1 MQLALRALWQLDM
14 QFNYQA
20 RTKQGEV
27 KSGVVEASS
36 REVALDL
43 LEKYGLFV
51 TLLEEMKSAPIYQ
64 RKIKLFQK
72 ISQVEVVNFTRQA
85 AILFKSRIPII
96 EIFYTL
102 GRQTKNQLFKEKIL
116 DIAEAVE
123 GGSPLSAA
131 LARHPK
137 VFNQFFISIVKSGEV
152 SGELPEVLDY
162 LADHVEKD
170 HDFNS
175 KIKGAMIY
183 PVMVLMVVFVV
194 MAAMFL
200 YVIPKLGEVI
210 KEMGVEPPLATQ
222 IVLSM
227 SDFFRK
233 WGLPLTVIFILFL
246 FGIFRFARSEKGKKI
261 FDKAFLRLPILGGF
275 LQKVAL
281 TRLAENLA
289 TLISGGVPIAQSL
302 EVTADIVGND
312 VFKTIILEAR
322 DGVKKGETISSILEK
337 YPEFVPPLFTQM
349 TLVGER
355 AGQISPSLK
364 NIVSFYQKDVDR
376 TLENFVGFLEPLMII
391 FLGVVVG
398 GLMAAVLLPIYQIG
412 LGESSF

>member
-1 MQLALRALWQLDM
+1 M

-20 RTKQGEV
+20 RTKQGEIKV
-27 KSGVVEASS
+27 GVVEATS

-51 TLLEEMKSAPIYQ
+51 TVLEEATTVPIYQ
-64 RKIKLFQK
+64 RKIKLFNR
-72 ISQVEVVNFTRQA
+72 IPQVEVVNFTRQA
-85 AILFKSRIPII
+85 AILFKARIPIV

-102 GRQTKNQLFKEKIL
+102 GRQTKNQLFKEKIM

-123 GGSPLSAA
+123 GGTSLSAA

-137 VFNQFFISIVKSGEV
+137 IFNQFFISIVKSGEV
-152 SGELPEVLDY
+152 SGELPEILDY
-162 LADHVEKD
+162 LADHLERD

-175 KIKGAMIY
+175 TIRGAMIY
-183 PVMVLMVVFVV
+183 PALVLLVIFVV
-194 MAAMFL
+194 MAMMFL
-200 YVIPKLGEVI
+200 YVIPNLGKI
-210 KEMGVEPPLATQ
+210 ITEMGAEPPLATR

-227 SDFFRK
+227 SNFFRS
-233 WGLPLTVIFILFL
+233 WGLLLTIIFILFII
-246 FGIFRFARSEKGKKI
+246 GIFRFYKSERGKKI
-261 FDKAFLRLPILGGF
+261 FDKAFLRFPIIGGF
-275 LQKVAL
+275 IQKVAL

-289 TLISGGVPIAQSL
+289 TLISGGVPITQSL

-337 YPEFVPPLFTQM
+337 YPEFVPPLFSQM

-355 AGQISPSLK
+355 AGQISPALK
-364 NIVSFYQKDVDR
+364 SICSFYQKDVDR
-376 TLENFVGFLEPLMII
+376 TLENFVSFLEPVMII
-391 FLGVVVG
+391 FLGLVVG
-398 GLMAAVLLPIYQIG
+398 GLMVAVLMPIYQIG
-412 LGESSF
+412 LGSGM

>member
-1 MQLALRALWQLDM
+1 M

-20 RTKQGEV
+20 RTKEGEI
-27 KSGVVEASS
+27 KLGTVEASS

-51 TLLEEMKSAPIYQ
+51 TLLEEIKSVPIYQ
-64 RKIKLFQK
+64 RKIKFFER
-72 ISQVEVVNFTRQA
+72 IPQVEVVSFTRQA
-85 AILFKSRIPII
+85 AILFKSRIPIV

-102 GRQTKNQLFKEKIL
+102 GKQTKNQLFKVKIM
-116 DIAEAVE
+116 DIAETVE

-137 VFNQFFISIVKSGEV
+137 IFNQFYVAIVKSGEV

-162 LADHVEKD
+162 LADHLERD
-170 HDFNS
+170 HDFHS
-175 KIKGAMIY
+175 KITGAMIY
-183 PVMVLMVVFVV
+183 PVLVLLVVFAV

-210 KEMGVEPPLATQ
+210 RDMGVDPPFVTKV
-222 IVLSM
+222 VLSL
-227 SDFFRK
+227 SEFFRS
-233 WGLPLTVIFILFL
+233 WGLIMMIIFILFIIGFL
-246 FGIFRFARSEKGKKI
+246 RFLRSEEGKKI
-261 FDKAFLRLPILGGF
+261 FDKIFLRFPVIGAF
-275 LQKVAL
+275 IQKVAL
-281 TRLAENLA
+281 TRFAENLA

-302 EVTADIVGND
+302 EVTADIVGNQT
-312 VFKTIILEAR
+312 FKSIILEAR

-337 YPEFVPPLFTQM
+337 YPEVIPSLFTQM

-355 AGQISPSLK
+355 AGQISPALK

-391 FLGVVVG
+391 FLGLVVG
-398 GLMAAVLLPIYQIG
+398 GLMIAVLMPIYQIG
-412 LGESSF
+412 LGGSTF

>member
-1 MQLALRALWQLDM
+1 M

-20 RTKQGEV
+20 RNKQGEI

-51 TLLEEMKSAPIYQ
+51 TLLEEIKSVPIYQ
-64 RKIKLFQK
+64 RKIKLFER
-72 ISQVEVVNFTRQA
+72 IPQVEVVNFTRQA
-85 AILFKSRIPII
+85 AILFKSRIPIV

-116 DIAEAVE
+116 DIAESVE
-123 GGSPLSAA
+123 GGSSLSAA
-131 LARHPK
+131 LAMHPK

-162 LADHVEKD
+162 LADHLERD
-170 HDFNS
+170 HDFHS
-175 KIKGAMIY
+175 KITGSMIY
-183 PVMVLMVVFVV
+183 PILVLLVVFVV

-210 KEMGVEPPLATQ
+210 KEMGVEPPLATK
-222 IVLSM
+222 IVLSL
-227 SDFFRK
+227 SVFFRK

-246 FGIFRFARSEKGKKI
+246 FGIFRFSRSEKGKKI
-261 FDKAFLRLPILGGF
+261 FDRAFLRFPILGSF

-281 TRLAENLA
+281 TRFAENLA

-355 AGQISPSLK
+355 AGQISQALK
-364 NIVSFYQKDVDR
+364 NIVGFYRRDVDR
-376 TLENFVGFLEPLMII
+376 TLENFIGFLEPLMII
-391 FLGVVVG
+391 FLGLVVAT
-398 GLMAAVLLPIYQIG
+398 LMVAVLMPIYQIG
-412 LGESSF
+412 MGGGAL

>member
-1 MQLALRALWQLDM
+1 M

-20 RTKQGEV
+20 RTKQGEI
-27 KSGVVEASS
+27 KAGVVEASS

-51 TLLEEMKSAPIYQ
+51 TLLEEMVTVPFYQ
-64 RKIKLFQK
+64 RKIKFFNRIPQ
-72 ISQVEVVNFTRQA
+72 IEIVNFTRQT
-85 AILFKSRIPII
+85 AILFKARIPIV

-102 GRQTKNQLFKEKIL
+102 GKQTKNQLFKEKIM

-123 GGSPLSAA
+123 GGGSLSSA

-137 VFNQFFISIVKSGEV
+137 IFNQFFISIVKSGEV

-162 LADHVEKD
+162 LADHLDRD

-175 KIKGAMIY
+175 KIIGAMIY
-183 PVMVLMVVFVV
+183 PAIVLLVVFVV

-200 YVIPKLGEVI
+200 YVIPNLGKMVLDMDI
-210 KEMGVEPPLATQ
+210 EPPLATK

-227 SDFFRK
+227 SEFFRS
-233 WGLPLTVIFILFL
+233 WGLVLTVVFIVFII
-246 FGIFRFARSEKGKKI
+246 GIFRFSKSERGKRI
-261 FDKAFLRLPILGGF
+261 FDKAFLRFPIIGGF
-275 LQKVAL
+275 IQKVAL
-281 TRLAENLA
+281 TRFAENLA

-302 EVTADIVGND
+302 EVTADIVGNR

-337 YPEFVPPLFTQM
+337 YPEVVPPLFTQM

-355 AGQISPSLK
+355 AGQISPALK
-364 NIVSFYQKDVDR
+364 NLVSFYQKDVDR
-376 TLENFVGFLEPLMII
+376 TLENFVAFLEPIMII
-391 FLGVVVG
+391 FLGLVVG
-398 GLMAAVLLPIYQIG
+398 GLMVAVLMPIYQIG
-412 LGESSF
+412 LGGTNF